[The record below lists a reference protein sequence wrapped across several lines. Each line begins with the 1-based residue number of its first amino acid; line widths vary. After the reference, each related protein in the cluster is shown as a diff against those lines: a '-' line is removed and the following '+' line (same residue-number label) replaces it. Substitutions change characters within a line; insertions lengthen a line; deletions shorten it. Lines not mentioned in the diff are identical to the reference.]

1 MTLPLASLS
10 LVLLG
15 WALMLMNRR
24 DGVTDRDCLP
34 STETQ
39 AATSAPRQSV
49 AWN

>member
-24 DGVTDRDCLP
+24 DGVTDPDCFAD
-34 STETQ
+34 TQ
-39 AATSAPRQSV
+39 AT
-49 AWN
+49 